1 VVTTQPSYA
10 STGSLWAGRLVGLGL
25 LLAAVVV
32 AVVTIPE
39 LRSELAGE
47 GTEGTLTVSSCDT
60 HTKTHYG
67 TYKRSTELKFSCTGN
82 WTAQDGEDGEDGETT
97 YQDVEVATSS
107 RFETGAKIPVV
118 QVDDTFEQPQDRD
131 PGDDAAILAFCL
143 SLLAFGTYCLLTG
156 FGARNGPSVTESWQR
171 LPARTITGPLLG
183 GLFTVGALAAL
194 VCALVL

>member
-1 VVTTQPSYA
+1 M
-10 STGSLWAGRLVGLGL
+10 GRLVGLGL

-60 HTKTHYG
+60 HMKTHYG
-67 TYKRSTELKFSCTGN
+67 THRRSTELKFSCTGS
-82 WTAQDGEDGEDGETT
+82 WSAQEGGTT
-97 YQDVEVATSS
+97 YEDVAVATTS

-143 SLLAFGTYCLLTG
+143 SLLAFGVYCLLTG
-156 FGARNGPSVTESWQR
+156 FGTRNGPGFTASWQR
-171 LPARTITGPLLG
+171 LPARAATGPVLG